1 MCVVDIGTAMSGTNA
16 SDPPSGKALP
26 GVRLRG
32 IAKSSSGP
40 SANVDRVCKD
50 ECLQMIDQYVQIL
63 ETAISSSWDLSAQ
76 DRLQRPPTE
85 SNCAVYNEHAEVRG
99 CCIIDATPSAFTWP
113 AWLSSSVPVSV
124 CPSFLLSLDAPS
136 QVKVPCHA
144 GCNGL
149 FCCKQ
154 PFCVFRQ
161 VMRISSVIF

>member
-1 MCVVDIGTAMSGTNA
+1 MSGNNA
-16 SDPPSGKALP
+16 SDPPSGKVLP
-26 GVRLRG
+26 RVRLRG

-50 ECLQMIDQYVQIL
+50 ECLQLIDQYVQIL
-63 ETAISSSWDLSAQ
+63 ETAISSSWDLSAR
-76 DRLQRPPTE
+76 DRLQRPPTK

-99 CCIIDATPSAFTWP
+99 CCIIDALHQRAHGLPGSALPCMCLCARLFFIPST
-113 AWLSSSVPVSV
+113 
-124 CPSFLLSLDAPS
+124 LL
-136 QVKVPCHA
+136 VKVLSHV